1 MLKFI
6 TILLILLSFIL
17 FNSCEDKKSPTKT
30 KRVALII
37 GNSNYNGERLK
48 ALKNPQNDAMEMKRV
63 LKDRGFEIIY
73 DING

>member
-1 MLKFI
+1 LRFLL
-6 TILLILLSFIL
+6 ILLILLSFII
-17 FNSCEDKKSPTKT
+17 FSSCEDKKSPTKT